1 MSVRIANPS
10 TQNLSAIVKQLEGV
24 KGSEELR
31 SGPNKKTEI
40 KELYVK
46 TSWSSWK
53 PSKADLKVREL
64 SQQTARNDIIKAL
77 CNEFPVSVQNTV
89 MTKMSSF
96 FAGTG
101 EVTVADARAV
111 YKQATEE
118 ASNSAAVVPRRGQH
132 MAAAALFN
140 AAELRNQNLY
150 TDNASPKLRDCMN
163 QFSVF
168 GDLKDLST
176 PNLANLAR
184 GLNESIKI
192 LSANSVSGSG
202 SEADFQSAKEAKP
215 IYTEALDKVYEIAI
229 SRVKDEAIAKFDEF
243 KETFRGENK
252 RLEYSAENFL
262 NLGKSSN
269 PCLALE
275 MGLIKID
282 MADGFNFMSDL
293 HGVNSLTLG
302 EGRAVFEKHL
312 LTNDANVL
320 KAVVNQVVKDLG
332 GTMRT
337 NMVNFNAVNTVIWN
351 PAHAVPDDK
360 PVRSLFDA
368 ALTECSMNFKSEQSN
383 ISNRGAFLGPF
394 FN

>member
-1 MSVRIANPS
+1 MSIRIANPS

-46 TSWSSWK
+46 TSWSSLK
-53 PSKADLKVREL
+53 PSKADLDAREL
-64 SQQTARNDIIKAL
+64 SQKTARNDIIKAL
-77 CNEFPVSVQNTV
+77 CNEFPLSVQNKV

-96 FAGTG
+96 FADTG

-111 YKQATEE
+111 LKQAQDE
-118 ASNSAAVVPRRGQH
+118 ASFSAAVVPRRGQH

-140 AAELRNQNLY
+140 AAELRNQDLY
-150 TDNASPKLRDCMN
+150 TGNASPKLRDCMN
-163 QFSVF
+163 QFNVF

-176 PNLANLAR
+176 PNLANLAK
-184 GLNESIKI
+184 GLNEAKI
-192 LSANSVSGSG
+192 MSANAEPESL
-202 SEADFQSAKEAKP
+202 SEADYESAKDATP
-215 IYTEALDKVYEIAI
+215 IYTEALNRVFETAI
-229 SRVKDEAIAKFDEF
+229 PRLKDEAIANFNEF
-243 KETFRGENK
+243 KETFKGEKKNQ
-252 RLEYSAENFL
+252 EYSAENFL

-275 MGLIKID
+275 MGLIKVK

-293 HGVNSLTLG
+293 HGMNSLTLD

-320 KAVVNQVVKDLG
+320 KSVVNQVVTDLG
-332 GTMRT
+332 GTMKISK
-337 NMVNFNAVNTVIWN
+337 VNFNYVNTVIWN
-351 PAHAVPDDK
+351 PTHAVPDDK
-360 PVRSLFDA
+360 QVRSLFDA
-368 ALTECSMNFKSEQSN
+368 ALSECSMNFKNEQSN
-383 ISNRGAFLGPF
+383 MGNRGAFYGPF